1 MKVQIEGQHLR
12 WRVSAE
18 ECAKLLAGA
27 RLSDRTLLGSKA
39 LERTLELH
47 AGEAVLELE
56 SGALHVRLP
65 QSDVAALSER
75 LPSRDGLSYRIEGV
89 ALTFDVDLRDSPRR
103 RRGA

>member
-18 ECAKLLAGA
+18 ECAELLAGA
-27 RLSDRTLLGSKA
+27 RLSDRTLLGGEA
-39 LERTLELH
+39 LERTLALH

-89 ALTFDVDLRDSPRR
+89 ALSFDVDLRDSPRR
-103 RRGA
+103 RREA